1 MYTIVIADD
10 EEELRSAIVR
20 RINWEEIGF
29 LVVGEAENG
38 IEALEM
44 VGRLEPD
51 LLLTD
56 IRMPFISGIEL
67 ARQVRE
73 VRPATQIAFLSGY
86 DDFTYAQQAIQY
98 NIISYLLKPI
108 TMAELTAE
116 LVQIKRRLDT
126 IFAEFAQRK
135 KETGGAEEF
144 LLPLL
149 MDSFQDSADKER
161 EERLYKTA
169 RELGLVQSAERVNR
183 FVVLT
188 VTLLDGDGT
197 NRTETGHV
205 HAVGTILEKYVRH
218 KVFFAENRIVAFLIA
233 TPAAFEKYLHIL
245 GDDILQSVK
254 RILGL
259 NCCMGVSRETA
270 ALTGV
275 NEAYREAV
283 NAMRYAERTGGGI
296 RYIADEEPFGGSDME
311 EVMRIAALAED
322 FLRAGR
328 REALEELLNREF
340 LKFSVEKT
348 AREKRSYLLLELLS
362 AVCRVQYAV
371 SSETEGAGLSG
382 DLLSRQLTLLDRPF
396 PEAAEA
402 FKKFCLMSL
411 DQIDQEKQKSS
422 MDACDRAL
430 LMIRSEFADPEL
442 SLVSVSARI
451 GVSPNYLSA
460 LIKKRTG
467 SSFVDY
473 LTGQRMEE
481 ARRQLLHTDK
491 KIREISESCGY
502 SDQHYFSYCFKKF
515 AGVSPNALRRQTA
528 ERAAE
533 GV

>member
-169 RELGLVQSAERVNR
+169 QMCIRDRSYCYQDSKDLARIQLKKVLSDHPNFVQGH
-183 FVVLT
+183 
-188 VTLLDGDGT
+188 LLLALLYMDMK
-197 NRTETGHV
+197 EW
-205 HAVGTILEKYVRH
+205 EKAR
-218 KVFFAENRIVAFLIA
+218 KE
-233 TPAAFEKYLHIL
+233 
-245 GDDILQSVK
+245 
-254 RILGL
+254 
-259 NCCMGVSRETA
+259 
-270 ALTGV
+270 
-275 NEAYREAV
+275 
-283 NAMRYAERTGGGI
+283 
-296 RYIADEEPFGGSDME
+296 
-311 EVMRIAALAED
+311 
-322 FLRAGR
+322 
-328 REALEELLNREF
+328 LNRC
-340 LKFSVEKT
+340 LRIDRANT
-348 AREKRSYLLLELLS
+348 CLLYTS
-362 AVCRVQYAV
+362 ALQALFFFFQ
-371 SSETEGAGLSG
+371 TL
-382 DLLSRQLTLLDRPF
+382 DLL
-396 PEAAEA
+396 
-402 FKKFCLMSL
+402 
-411 DQIDQEKQKSS
+411 I
-422 MDACDRAL
+422 
-430 LMIRSEFADPEL
+430 
-442 SLVSVSARI
+442 
-451 GVSPNYLSA
+451 
-460 LIKKRTG
+460 
-467 SSFVDY
+467 
-473 LTGQRMEE
+473 
-481 ARRQLLHTDK
+481 
-491 KIREISESCGY
+491 
-502 SDQHYFSYCFKKF
+502 
-515 AGVSPNALRRQTA
+515 
-528 ERAAE
+528 
-533 GV
+533 

>member
-1 MYTIVIADD
+1 MYTIVVADD

-29 LVVGEAENG
+29 SVVGEAENG
-38 IEALEM
+38 IEALEL
-44 VGRLEPD
+44 VDRLEPD

-135 KETGGAEEF
+135 KESGGAEEF

-149 MDSFQDSADKER
+149 MDSSQDSSDKER

-169 RELGLVQSAERVNR
+169 RELGLVQAGERVNR
-183 FVVLT
+183 FVVMA
-188 VTLLDGDGT
+188 VTLLDESGS

-205 HAVGTILEKYVRH
+205 HAMDTILEKYARH
-218 KVFFAENRIVAFLIA
+218 KVFFAENRIVALLIA
-233 TPAAFEKYLHIL
+233 TPASFEKYLHIL
-245 GDDILQSVK
+245 CDDILQSVK

-259 NCCMGVSRETA
+259 SCCMGVSRETA
-270 ALTGV
+270 ELGGL

-283 NAMRYAERTGGGI
+283 NAMRYTGRTGGGI
-296 RYIADEEPFGGSDME
+296 RYIADEEPFGGTDME
-311 EVMRIAALAED
+311 EVMRIAALAEEL
-322 FLRAGR
+322 LRAGN
-328 REALEELLNREF
+328 REALEELLDREF
-340 LKFSVEKT
+340 AKLSTEKA

-371 SSETEGAGLSG
+371 SSETEGRGLSG
-382 DLLSRQLTLLDRPF
+382 ELLACQLTLLDRPF

-402 FKKFCLMSL
+402 FKKFCLMSME
-411 DQIDQEKQKSS
+411 QIDEEKQKSS

-430 LMIRSEFADPEL
+430 LMIRNGFADPDI
-442 SLVSVSARI
+442 SLVSVSSQI

-473 LTGQRMEE
+473 LTGQRMEQ
-481 ARRQLLHTDK
+481 ARQQLLHTDK

-502 SDQHYFSYCFKKF
+502 SDQHYFSYCFKKY
-515 AGVSPNALRRQTA
+515 AGLSPNALRRQMA
-528 ERAAE
+528 ESAGE
-533 GV
+533 EI